1 MREKLNQFDLFSGE
15 NLRDAGIKIAVD
27 HADEVS
33 EKWSEVAYQFLL
45 KFIKSNKEFMTEQIR
60 SASAGHVPEPP
71 TTRAWGGI
79 IVMAKKSGLIK
90 RIGFQN
96 VTNSKAHC
104 TPASLWQVC

>member
-1 MREKLNQFDLFSGE
+1 MSENLKQFDLFSSE
-15 NLRDAGIKIAVD
+15 NLRDAGIKLAID

-60 SASAGHVPEPP
+60 SASTGIVPEPP

-79 IVMAKKSGLIK
+79 IVRAKKSGLIK
-90 RIGFQN
+90 RIDFQN
-96 VTNSKAHC
+96 VKNPKAHC
-104 TPASLWQVC
+104 TPASVWQVC